1 MDEET
6 KLMIQVCLLEGLVSY
21 LKICYESGETPNE
34 EITKYFNERVKELNG
49 N

>member
-1 MDEET
+1 MEEDT

-21 LKICYESGETPNE
+21 LKTCYESGEAPNKK
-34 EITKYFNERVKELNG
+34 ITNYFNERVKELDG